1 MARPQRCRR
10 LCGMPQVSSF
20 CPAQQQGQ
28 QPILLSLD
36 EYEVIRLVDLEGK
49 SHQQCAL
56 QMDISRS
63 TVQEIYESARKKI
76 AACLVHGRELV
87 ISGGNYRIC
96 GGQEAGRCGQCCRME
111 PAESRSAAKTNI
123 KQGEY
128 TMKIA
133 VTYEDGQIFQ
143 HFGHTSQFKLYDVA
157 DGKVVNSQVVD
168 TNGSGH
174 GALAGFLM
182 QHGVTALICGGIG
195 GGAQAALANVG
206 ITLYGGV
213 SGSADQA
220 VAALLSGNLGY
231 DPDVHCNH
239 HDHGAGHSCGNHGC
253 HEA

>member
-10 LCGMPQVSSF
+10 ICGMPQVSSF
-20 CPAQQQGQ
+20 CPAQQQVQ

-253 HEA
+253 HN

>member
-10 LCGMPQVSSF
+10 ICGMPQVSSF

-96 GGQEAGRCGQCCRME
+96 GGQEAGRCG
-111 PAESRSAAKTNI
+111 P
-123 KQGEY
+123 
-128 TMKIA
+128 
-133 VTYEDGQIFQ
+133 V
-143 HFGHTSQFKLYDVA
+143 L
-157 DGKVVNSQVVD
+157 
-168 TNGSGH
+168 
-174 GALAGFLM
+174 
-182 QHGVTALICGGIG
+182 
-195 GGAQAALANVG
+195 
-206 ITLYGGV
+206 
-213 SGSADQA
+213 
-220 VAALLSGNLGY
+220 
-231 DPDVHCNH
+231 PD
-239 HDHGAGHSCGNHGC
+239 GAGRIPERSQNKHKARRSYYENCSYL
-253 HEA
+253 